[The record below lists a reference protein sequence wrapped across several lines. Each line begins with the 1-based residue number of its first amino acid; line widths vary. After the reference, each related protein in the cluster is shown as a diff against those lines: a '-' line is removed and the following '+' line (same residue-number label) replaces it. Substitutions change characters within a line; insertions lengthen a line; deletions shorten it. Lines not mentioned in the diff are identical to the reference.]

1 MSGINKVILVGHL
14 GKDPEVRHLEGNV
27 TVASFPLAT
36 SELYNKDGRKV
47 EQTEWHNIVMWRGLA
62 EVAAKYL
69 FKGKLVY
76 IEGKLRTRTYEDK
89 EGIRRYTT
97 EVVAENF
104 TLLGRRSD
112 FEPTNNPNTAS
123 NTTTS
128 TSEQTTKKTEEGSAE
143 VDFKEHEGEEDSFF

>member
-36 SELYNKDGRKV
+36 SETYNKEGKRV

-62 EVAAKYL
+62 DVASKYL
-69 FKGKLVY
+69 VKGKLVY
-76 IEGKLRTRTYEDK
+76 IEGKLRTRSYEDK
-89 EGIRRYTT
+89 EGYKKHTT

-104 TLLGRRSD
+104 TMLGRKTD
-112 FEPTNNPNTAS
+112 FEDNTLQNTSQDKAES
-123 NTTTS
+123 NQQITPI
-128 TSEQTTKKTEEGSAE
+128 
-143 VDFKEHEGEEDSFF
+143 EDKDDLPF

>member
-36 SELYNKDGRKV
+36 SETYNKDGKRI

-62 EVAAKYL
+62 DVASKYL
-69 FKGKLVY
+69 QKGKLVY
-76 IEGKLRTRTYEDK
+76 IEGKLRTRSFEDK
-89 EGIRRYTT
+89 EGHKKYTT

-104 TLLGRRSD
+104 TMLGRKSD
-112 FEPTNNPNTAS
+112 FENGTNGTTAQSDKTENPASAS
-123 NTTTS
+123 NFS
-128 TSEQTTKKTEEGSAE
+128 LDP
-143 VDFKEHEGEEDSFF
+143 VDDDLPF